1 MKTIKDLKAKFNK
14 DKETLK
20 SIQAEIKK
28 WNLKTQYPN

>member
-20 SIQAEIKK
+20 SIQAEIK
-28 WNLKTQYPN
+28 NGI